1 MNLLYIAAARKA
13 DGVIFSDKSAPK
25 APSAVD
31 LVKQN
36 VKKVASSS
44 KLRKGTST
52 RHSLD
57 DEVNGLSVKYNILIH
72 STLVLVVVTSED
84 YERRLAFQL
93 LEKLAASFDASAT
106 LGNKIAG
113 ASEYGLRR
121 NGECSKLF
129 ASLLSEFE
137 DPTKVDTMS
146 RVQAEI
152 EATKGVLASNIQ
164 GVLGNIDL
172 ANEVEEKAEGMKV
185 CGGDLFFSNI
195 MYLNSLLIYANF
207 YYYIYIYIC
216 ISFL

>member
-164 GVLGNIDL
+164 GVLGNIEL

-185 CGGDLFFSNI
+185 WWRFVFFKSNVPE
-195 MYLNSLLIYANF
+195 F
-207 YYYIYIYIC
+207 FVDIC
-216 ISFL
+216 